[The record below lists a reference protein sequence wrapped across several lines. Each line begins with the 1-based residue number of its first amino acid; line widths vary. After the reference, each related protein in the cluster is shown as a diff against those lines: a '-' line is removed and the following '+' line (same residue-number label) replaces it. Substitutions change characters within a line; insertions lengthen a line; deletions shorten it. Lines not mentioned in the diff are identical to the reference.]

1 MSNALAILNCDS
13 IGICQDTYQKAVD
26 YLGLDDIDALVDL
39 VIDSYADEI
48 TITKSIPSVES
59 LANLI
64 DDIYAGEL
72 DSICYALGLEESE
85 TDYIMSRY
93 VHNIASYLD
102 IKIQDILDNLRYTH
116 ISLDDEVIEYMP
128 LGINGLWGGSFE

>member
-1 MSNALAILNCDS
+1 MGNALAILNCDS

-26 YLGLDDIDALVDL
+26 YLGLDNIDALVEL

-64 DDIYAGEL
+64 DDLYAGEL

-102 IKIQDILDNLRYTH
+102 IKIQDILDKLRYTH
-116 ISLDDEVIEYMP
+116 ISLDDEIIEYMP
-128 LGINGLWGGSFE
+128 LGMNRLWGGSFE